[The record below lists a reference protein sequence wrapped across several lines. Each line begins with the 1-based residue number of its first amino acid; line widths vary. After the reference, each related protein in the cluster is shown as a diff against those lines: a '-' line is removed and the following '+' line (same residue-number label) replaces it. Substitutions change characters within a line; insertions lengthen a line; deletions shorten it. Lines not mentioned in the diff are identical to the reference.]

1 MARRRKSRSRRRSPL
16 AVLLVVAALGAAFG
30 VGVWIARPRPA
41 PEVGRGPAAR
51 PAPSA
56 PRAEPARPRPTP
68 APRPGPPAPDR
79 RVDATSVERPPGP
92 TTRARLALVI
102 DDLGRDLAEVERLLA
117 LDLPLSYAVLPFEP
131 RSEEVALRLRE
142 AGAEVL
148 VHLPMEGHGD
158 VDPGPGA
165 VLGRLSPRRIGAL
178 TGRAIDAVPGAT
190 GLNNHMG
197 SRVTADEA
205 AMSAILEVVAR
216 RGLFFLDSRTT
227 AETRAFEWARER
239 GIAAARRDVFLDD
252 DPAPEAVAAQFA
264 AWLDAAR
271 ANGAAVAIGHPR
283 EATLAVLERELPGV
297 RAAGF
302 ELVPVSFLL
311 ERSESLPE

>member
-1 MARRRKSRSRRRSPL
+1 MARRRKSRRSPL
-16 AVLLVVAALGAAFG
+16 LLLLVIAALGVAFAA
-30 VGVWIARPRPA
+30 GVWIARPRPA
-41 PEVGRGPAAR
+41 PGAGRPPAAR
-51 PAPSA
+51 PAPA
-56 PRAEPARPRPTP
+56 PAKPPEERARPRPAT
-68 APRPGPPAPDR
+68 PRPEPPT
-79 RVDATSVERPPGP
+79 DATSVERPPGP
-92 TTRARLALVI
+92 ATRARLALVI

-165 VLGRLSPRRIGAL
+165 VLERLSPRRIGAL

-197 SRVTADEA
+197 SRVTADET
-205 AMSAILEVVAR
+205 AMSAILDVVAR

-239 GIAAARRDVFLDD
+239 GIPAAKRDVFLDD
-252 DPAPEAVAAQFA
+252 DPSEAAVSAQFA
-264 AWLDAAR
+264 AWLEAAR
-271 ANGAAVAIGHPR
+271 TNGAAVAIGHPR
-283 EATLAVLERELPGV
+283 EATLAVLERELAGV

-302 ELVPVSFLL
+302 ELVPISFLL